1 MRRGPY
7 QKYLDRYGNCVIPR
21 STYYKK
27 KKQHNITK
35 ESPEVDYSSVTAVGN
50 PYCHRS
56 KYNSDNIDN
65 SQELQVVEISD
76 GYSSNHIENSVDKKN
91 YSNLWLHDEL
101 DDHKNITHL
110 WFHNE
115 YNKEIEDNEAWFDVN
130 IFT

>member
-1 MRRGPY
+1 IL
-7 QKYLDRYGNCVIPR
+7 Q
-21 STYYKK
+21 
-27 KKQHNITK
+27 K

-115 YNKEIEDNEAWFDVN
+115 YNKEIEDNEAWFDAEDILDKPFHEPASNDLHDEVFLNN
-130 IFT
+130 IILSL